1 MELVVGARAP
11 ELWSTLLRP
20 VDRPAREALELGR
33 APAMRTAALGAAG
46 IALWS
51 ASGLLA
57 NGLLGAW
64 GSFDALGGALESL
77 AVALPALIVF
87 GVYLRLDLGPRA
99 LLAAQAVGL
108 WTAGLVCVCV
118 LPLLA
123 FLAVM
128 SHGEL
133 WALHLR
139 GVLLPVMGLAVA
151 TAVPLRILITVDR
164 SARARWLGRAF
175 VSTVAVAFLFKLL
188 LAFPW
193 MLDLSAR
200 WN

>member
-11 ELWSTLLRP
+11 ELWSKLLRP
-20 VDRPAREALELGR
+20 VDRPAREALELAR
-33 APAMRTAALGAAG
+33 APALRTAGLAAAG

-51 ASGLLA
+51 ASEELA

-64 GSFDALGGALESL
+64 GTFDALSGALESL

-87 GVYLRLDLGPRA
+87 GVYARLELGARA
-99 LLAAQAVGL
+99 LLAEQAVGL
-108 WTAGLVCVCV
+108 WTAGLVTACM

-123 FLAVM
+123 FLAEM

-139 GVLLPVMGLAVA
+139 GVLLPVTGLAVA

-200 WN
+200 WD